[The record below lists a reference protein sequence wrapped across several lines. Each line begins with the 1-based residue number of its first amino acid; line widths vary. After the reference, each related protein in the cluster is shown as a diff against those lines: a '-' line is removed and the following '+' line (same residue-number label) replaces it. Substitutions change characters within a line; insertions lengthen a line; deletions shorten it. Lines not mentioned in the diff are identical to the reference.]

1 MVLPAQYPRG
11 MSNLP
16 ISSKYRSTPYEPVT
30 DQEREQLTARVND
43 AYTDGKLDDEQYHAH
58 LDLVFAART
67 LGELVPVVTAVGVA
81 PTYQEPAIVAQTG
94 TNRPGELAEIKT
106 PGRSGLVVAGVVGAG
121 VLLLLLL
128 VVVLIGL
135 APL

>member
-1 MVLPAQYPRG
+1 MPD
-11 MSNLP
+11 
-16 ISSKYRSTPYEPVT
+16 EPVS

-43 AYTDGKLDDEQYHAH
+43 AYTDGKLDDEQDHAH
-58 LDLVFAART
+58 LDVVFAART
-67 LGELVPVVTAVGVA
+67 LGELVPVVMSVGVA

-94 TNRPGELAEIKT
+94 TNGPGQLAEIKA
-106 PGRSGLVVAGVVGAG
+106 PNRSAVVAIGVIGAG